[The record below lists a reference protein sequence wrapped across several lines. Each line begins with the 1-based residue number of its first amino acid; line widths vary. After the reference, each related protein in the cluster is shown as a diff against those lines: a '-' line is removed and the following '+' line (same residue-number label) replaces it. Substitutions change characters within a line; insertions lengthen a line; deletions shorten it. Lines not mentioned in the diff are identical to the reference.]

1 MRFVTLFWEKF
12 LFVPFLILLYFVNP
26 DTVVDYGVLA
36 PVVKFF
42 SNYIT
47 FLSPQQIYVGLLV
60 SIYIFFL
67 EIIWWA
73 VKYFFFK
80 PRPKPMSYSNWYEK
94 ILASSF
100 PSLHSARTFGLFLFS
115 YFYTNLYVAF
125 WFLIFWGLI
134 SYSRVYL
141 KKHFCIDIYW
151 WMLFSGIIFAFIY
164 LVF

>member
-1 MRFVTLFWEKF
+1 MKYITLFWEILIFIPFF
-12 LFVPFLILLYFVNP
+12 LLLYFVNL
-26 DTVVDYGVLA
+26 DNVVNYWVLWNIVDFLA
-36 PVVKFF
+36 
-42 SNYIT
+42 NYIW
-47 FLSPQQIYVGLLV
+47 FLSRQQIYVWVLFAIYFLL
-60 SIYIFFL
+60 L
-67 EIIWWA
+67 ETIWWV

-80 PRPKPMSYSNWYEK
+80 PRPKPMSYSNWYKK

-125 WFLIFWGLI
+125 GFLLFWALI

-141 KKHFCIDIYW
+141 KKHFWIDICGGIV
-151 WMLFSGIIFAFIY
+151 FSVVIFTFIY